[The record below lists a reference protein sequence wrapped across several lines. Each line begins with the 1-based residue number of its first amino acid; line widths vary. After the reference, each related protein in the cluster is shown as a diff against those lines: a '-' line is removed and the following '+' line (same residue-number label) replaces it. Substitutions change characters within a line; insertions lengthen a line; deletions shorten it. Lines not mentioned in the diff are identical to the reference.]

1 MVTKF
6 EQRIKQLLGKS
17 EESDKYLQEAI
28 RHVESQ
34 KRSERYELAESQ
46 AEAQSQVGRQEQLE
60 LLKAKLKAINA
71 SKIFVLERMIKTTVN
86 ERILYAQSEINNG
99 RSNVERSTPQA
110 HAFDYSRLMNLKHP
124 KGTPGY
130 LPATANIREQSDAEA
145 KKIIDKLKAEADAH
159 GNPKSLSNKQQDAYA
174 KRLYEFLNDAKV
186 KNQRGE
192 LETPKIYLGDNF
204 KTNHGVNERGNKIKK
219 YKGGFVNM
227 ADSPISSTQSDWLLL
242 LFWDPDAGHA
252 LRSLSFDMQ
261 KELTKELENLKRRA
275 ERTKAG
281 SGERAVIADEQ
292 RRINRD
298 LKIAEDGLYF
308 SRFLLTFHAAREE
321 IGRTPY
327 IDVTTE
333 TTSGEDFVSG
343 GVLVEGRGQTP
354 TRKPF
359 QIDSHLPTVNLGG
372 IQQNVARFKSI
383 AEMFHGLS
391 GFQESIG
398 ARSAA
403 QIPASQLPYSTQAK
417 LESDML
423 GGGDD
428 LYDDRDIFSPA
439 PSSLDDINLSDQP
452 IGRDE
457 DLAQRVAQE
466 EGISIQEARQKVSYD
481 IQTSGDAIE
490 QIGRLMRKL
499 FETGIVDS
507 IIYRLTTEQS
517 SDSDKKIKG
526 RSVVLK
532 RNPFGKDNIVR
543 NSLQAQIHK
552 SLLSGI
558 LSSSQPKILNQLR
571 TEKTHIP
578 KRMAPSPEDFAT
590 AGETL
595 HVRGLLKRLDQL
607 QQIPVKQAEVEVF
620 RGKSKY
626 PEVTSVEMPTKKHL
640 KTKRR
645 KPKYGRSMVSDD
657 LITVLNEIETAQE
670 YDAVMSAL
678 QSIYYEVNSPERKN
692 KSNTPAKI
700 AERLGGKGKYKTII
714 KELSQIMKHQ
724 VEGFHYQE
732 TSRKPGPSGQKRSL
746 ASWYM
751 VVKQEK
757 RKGNNYQLVPMKST
771 FESRLVTR
779 TGKVIAGETNVPT
792 RSLRLPPGAKVEQ
805 GGTRTHQDWVESRG
819 QLDTVAEMELFDQM
833 SNEELRK
840 VYSDLKTESA
850 KAFSN
855 RAIKDLAKQKGITE
869 AQAEAELLAQQPS
882 LMRPVIDP
890 VTGEPSSWIGPDGLA
905 SPPYDA
911 ATAQREYIPPS
922 PRRFPAKS
930 YDNIPIGYTPSI
942 LQPDTDMTKVDPDFF
957 FRDLVFNPKFTDEE
971 LKHRN
976 NGQEVDKDNLPQYK
990 DIYSAY
996 LGQQTFDL
1004 DAKRQIANASTIE
1017 EKVAILNRLAE
1028 HDKGVNTSDKKLV
1041 NASTWKNV
1049 RGRVMRTLVRM
1060 QMTVPQVASAS
1071 AARTTL
1077 RTGKGQFQFAKTPLE
1092 SDANQFW
1099 GQTTDEKDR
1108 PNRSDGNMYGQLH
1121 ADARREMPGESR
1133 YGQDSIRT
1141 PKLQVYSVVDGTGR
1155 SGDVPV
1161 GTHSKIK
1168 SDPSEMYSYT
1178 IDPGD
1183 ITTGQLASMMQDPSQ
1198 WEFQPDGQR
1207 PIDNILD
1214 KVTYSQIKNAG
1225 IQLGL
1230 SEAELILG
1238 NRTKDDIVRMVQDQ
1252 LGLSIDTK
1260 PSPQAEEFIKV
1271 ILAAF
1276 DDPDRMTEIPEEE
1289 LMGGG
1294 ANNQIDIQTDDD
1306 ISRIVNEAVG
1316 TGSGEPPKDPPPVAG
1331 GMEDDGMNKI
1341 EQEIE
1346 DWLVN
1351 QGFKTKKKES
1361 IRRAIAAGNESYLAN
1376 NLNKSQLKSLLLGM
1390 GKQPGPKATKK
1401 SMAAQILVTTGSQ
1414 VQAVAPPPSSQPQP
1428 AVQPT
1433 TETVSGPS
1441 ALAPAPDMDNPL
1453 EGTRWVN
1460 SKTAEIAEDLA
1471 SGLLSYGSLNEKE
1484 KAFVNS
1490 PLARKLRE
1498 DYERGVIGR
1507 AEQVSPEDVIRDL
1520 TGEQGNTIAK
1530 VVPDAGEE
1538 AVDIF
1543 DPDAEEEV
1551 DPELDNFFAPDAEPI
1566 AYSQREKD
1574 RDLIIATEGGVDP
1587 FATEDQLHQQAE
1599 EIRAKQQA
1607 VASDLS
1613 GPPEEIGNT
1622 LESVLPVGDSEA
1634 IDISGSPGVETMIVY
1649 DKDGNQA
1656 EFEVIAR
1663 GESGTPLLRGTDG
1676 QDHLLIS
1683 SKWSEI
1689 DPTGPDYPVNMKPVS
1704 QYSDSELQ
1712 IRLETAKKNQ
1722 ETTKVEMYPD
1732 GQWPDSDTPY
1742 ASSAPKRWIEE
1753 EVAIK
1758 AELERRRANRPDVSP
1773 TTDATTDP
1781 AIDPIT
1787 GELLGEV
1794 GPGELGPGQIL
1805 GVTPTTEPVSDPKS
1819 KVWQAGYQDA
1829 IGSYGKEIADQ
1840 LYAAGKTWKDVPVHI
1855 RNTMDPAKRHK
1866 LAAAWISSLGASSSA
1881 QPAAKPPPAATPNVN
1896 PTTQSIPYG
1905 EQDTKTGDTGPT
1917 YKSQA
1922 KPPPGVNPTTAQVP
1936 DQQAAGQATQSS
1948 QPSLNDVASQGETET
1963 PGKIRRAA
1971 NWTKDKVDQGSS
1983 FAKRTYRKAQAIQK
1997 SPLVSGATDIGEALS
2012 GFQTAAEWNKL
2023 SDLERAEA
2031 ESSRTY
2037 DLSKGQY
2044 GSMEQLTST
2053 MVSRNQISQQDADN
2067 LNRLASYIRED
2078 VKASPDA
2085 FNNRPENHPAWNH
2098 LMSSLRNATL
2108 NDDAYKG
2115 RTAVFRQPISYDDMS
2130 WKDQVVRGKETE
2142 GMFGSLREDLI
2153 NKPMDIRDKVPEGL
2167 INVVGLSEAT
2177 GQRQSISYLSDMVK
2191 QNIAYMATMNVTG
2204 SMKDSLS
2211 KWTNVAL
2218 RKIPMEALGA
2228 QGAEVLGEEVVKYL
2242 KARKVKNLDKI
2253 VDGMKGMSATAIQE
2267 LGERYGMK
2275 NVKETVKDGLIKK
2288 VAKFGLKGAV
2298 RLLEIPLMA
2307 NHLRDEISAMTDP
2320 SMQGWQRSLR
2330 TTIGGAPI
2338 ESEAGHEAVLMRP
2351 DAFTEVMAARSSG
2364 QYSNDQLQQMMYDG
2378 APYSNVS
2385 MWYLDEDAG
2394 VVINNRTGTE
2404 VSLKE
2409 VNGRIPG
2416 YVKKYN
2422 DEKLRMLNMT
2432 ALKFLG
2438 RSALDDEEAEQI
2450 RGRMMR
2456 TEFSDLTQSEVSK
2469 LEKEFTTKSKGYT
2482 AGFSDDEMQG
2492 YDLLNP
2498 NENRTSQREAEWSYS
2513 FGKGGGLEG
2522 LADDRFTMK
2531 DASDWLAS
2539 PTAQGRNV
2547 VGEALSYLVPD
2558 WDYDVNIFKPIKAA
2572 QEAVMRKTGDK
2583 GERLWK
2589 NRTMVFYP
2597 ETTTAEGNVLPSKMQ
2612 PYESGHIMDI
2622 GQHAED
2628 IASPFTKSDA
2638 QRYGQYY
2645 IDPTD
2650 VGHIE
2655 SEEQSKRRAQEFGGL
2670 APPPAGAL
2678 IPQPHWQGLR

>member
-17 EESDKYLQEAI
+17 EESDKYLQEAV
-28 RHVESQ
+28 RHVQ
-34 KRSERYELAESQ
+34 DYMRSERYMLAEIQADSQ
-46 AEAQSQVGRQEQLE
+46 AIVARQGQLE

-99 RSNVERSTPQA
+99 RSNVERKTPQA

-130 LPATANIREQSDAEA
+130 LPATANIREESEAEA
-145 KKIIDKLKAEADAH
+145 KKIIDKLKAEVDVH
-159 GNPKSLSNKQQDAYA
+159 GNPKSFSNKQQDAYA
-174 KRLYEFLNDAKV
+174 RRLYEFLNDARV

-192 LETPKIYLGDNF
+192 LETPEIYLGDNF
-204 KTNHGVNERGNKIKK
+204 KTNHGVNERGNKITK
-219 YKGGFVNM
+219 YKGGFVDM
-227 ADSPISSTQSDWLLL
+227 TKSPISSTQSDWLLL

-261 KELTKELENLKRRA
+261 NELTKELEDLKRRA

-308 SRFLLTFHAAREE
+308 SRLLLTFHAAREE
-321 IGRTPY
+321 IGRTSY

-383 AEMFHGLS
+383 AEMFHGFS

-457 DLAQRVAQE
+457 DLAQRVAKE
-466 EGISIQEARQKVSYD
+466 EGISIEEARQKVSYD
-481 IQTSGDAIE
+481 IQNPADAIE
-490 QIGRLMRKL
+490 EIGRQMDKL

-507 IIYRLTTEQS
+507 IIYRLTTEVS
-517 SDSDKKIKG
+517 SDKNIKG

-543 NSLQAQIHK
+543 NSLQAQIQK

-571 TEKTHIP
+571 TEKTNIP
-578 KRMAPSPEDFAT
+578 KRMAPSPENFAT

-819 QLDTVAEMELFDQM
+819 QLDTTAEMELFDQM

-855 RAIKDLAKQKGITE
+855 RAIRDLAKQKGITK

-882 LMRPVIDP
+882 TIRL
-890 VTGEPSSWIGPDGLA
+890 GPGGLA
-905 SPPYDA
+905 SPYDA

-922 PRRFPAKS
+922 PRRVPAKS

-957 FRDLVFNPKFTDEE
+957 FRDLVFNPAFTDEE

-976 NGQEVDKDNLPQYK
+976 NGKAVDKANLPQYR

-1004 DAKRQIANASTIE
+1004 DAKLQIANASTIE
-1017 EKVAILNRLAE
+1017 EKVAILDRLAK
-1028 HDKGVNTSDKKLV
+1028 HDKNAKTSDKKLV

-1077 RTGKGQFQFAKTPLE
+1077 RTGKGQFQFANTPLE

-1099 GQTTDEKDR
+1099 GQTTDKKDR

-1133 YGQDSIRT
+1133 YGQDSIM
-1141 PKLQVYSVVDGTGR
+1141 PK
-1155 SGDVPV
+1155 
-1161 GTHSKIK
+1161 
-1168 SDPSEMYSYT
+1168 
-1178 IDPGD
+1178 D
-1183 ITTGQLASMMQDPSQ
+1183 ISTGQLASMMQDPSQ

-1230 SEAELILG
+1230 SEAELTLG

-1271 ILAAF
+1271 ILTAF
-1276 DDPDRMTEIPEEE
+1276 DDPDAMTEIPEEE

-1294 ANNQIDIQTDDD
+1294 ANNQIDIQTEDD
-1306 ISRIVNEAVG
+1306 ISRIANEVISPSLVDTVKANQANARTRWTLVEEITGNDPQKMQQIRDAVEAGELQIAFNDEGKVAVSVVGQKRHLDMLKGPWRNETERENKVTSSDEWYDIEDNNPELHKKLEKIREARGKQWFKGEITQIFEQMLEVAKGTPLESVIREQLKPDPTYDALHDLWVG
-1316 TGSGEPPKDPPPVAG
+1316 TGDGEPPKDPPPVAG

-1341 EQEIE
+1341 KQEIE

-1401 SMAAQILVTTGSQ
+1401 SMAAQILVTTGNQ
-1414 VQAVAPPPSSQPQP
+1414 AQAVAPPPSSQSQP

-1441 ALAPAPDMDNPL
+1441 ALAPAPNMGNPL
-1453 EGTRWVN
+1453 EGTRWADFKV
-1460 SKTAEIAEDLA
+1460 AEIGEDLA

-1484 KAFVNS
+1484 KAFINS
-1490 PLARKLRE
+1490 PLAKKLRE
-1498 DYERGVIGR
+1498 DYERGVFGQV
-1507 AEQVSPEDVIRDL
+1507 EQQSAEDVIRNV
-1520 TGEQGNTIAK
+1520 TGEQGNTINK
-1530 VVPDAGEE
+1530 VVSDE
-1538 AVDIF
+1538 AQSQID
-1543 DPDAEEEV
+1543 
-1551 DPELDNFFAPDAEPI
+1551 FFNEGRGDQP
-1566 AYSQREKD
+1566 YTQREKD
-1574 RDLIIATEGGVDP
+1574 RDLIIITEGGVDP
-1587 FATEDQLHQQAE
+1587 FATEEQLRQQAE
-1599 EIRAKQQA
+1599 EIRARQQA
-1607 VASDLS
+1607 ATPDLS
-1613 GPPEEIGNT
+1613 GPPDEIGNT
-1622 LESVLPVGDSEA
+1622 LESVLPIGDS
-1634 IDISGSPGVETMIVY
+1634 G
-1649 DKDGNQA
+1649 
-1656 EFEVIAR
+1656 
-1663 GESGTPLLRGTDG
+1663 
-1676 QDHLLIS
+1676 
-1683 SKWSEI
+1683 
-1689 DPTGPDYPVNMKPVS
+1689 
-1704 QYSDSELQ
+1704 
-1712 IRLETAKKNQ
+1712 
-1722 ETTKVEMYPD
+1722 
-1732 GQWPDSDTPY
+1732 
-1742 ASSAPKRWIEE
+1742 
-1753 EVAIK
+1753 

-1794 GPGELGPGQIL
+1794 GPGEMGPGQMQMPD
-1805 GVTPTTEPVSDPKS
+1805 VTPTTEPVSAPPPNVNQPDVTPTAEPVSDPGS

-1829 IGSYGKEIADQ
+1829 IGSYGKENADQ

-1881 QPAAKPPPAATPNVN
+1881 SPNVN

-1905 EQDTKTGDTGPT
+1905 DQDRKSGDTGPT
-1917 YKSQA
+1917 YKSQV
-1922 KPPPGVNPTTAQVP
+1922 KPPPGINPTTAQVP
-1936 DQQAAGQATQSS
+1936 DQQAAGQTTQSS

-1971 NWTKDKVDQGSS
+1971 NWTKDKVDQGSN
-1983 FAKRTYRKAQAIQK
+1983 FAKRSYQKAQAIQK

-2108 NDDAYKG
+2108 NENAYKG

-2130 WKDQVVRGKETE
+2130 WKDQVIRGKETE

-2228 QGAEVLGEEVVKYL
+2228 QGAEVLGEEVIKYL

-2298 RLLEIPLMA
+2298 RVLEIPLMA

-2385 MWYLDEDAG
+2385 MWSLDEDAG

-2456 TEFSDLTQSEVSK
+2456 TEFSDLTQSEVSE
-2469 LEKEFTTKSKGYT
+2469 LEKEFTTRGKGYT

-2498 NENRTSQREAEWSYS
+2498 NENRISQRDAGWSYS
-2513 FGKGGGLEG
+2513 FKKGGGLEG
-2522 LADDRFTMK
+2522 LDDRFTLK
-2531 DASDWLAS
+2531 DLSDVFS
-2539 PTAQGRNV
+2539 EPTAQGESV
-2547 VGEALSYLVPD
+2547 VGKGMDYLIPD
-2558 WDYDVNIFKPIKAA
+2558 WDWNINPMSALSAA
-2572 QEAVMRKTGDK
+2572 EQAITRKTGDR